1 MKIVALAG
9 GVGGAKLADGLAQN
23 LAAEDLTVIVNV
35 GDDFTHMGL
44 YICPDLDT
52 VCYTLSGL
60 ANPDTG
66 WGRSGESWTV
76 YDHVVK
82 LGGPDW
88 FHLGDKDIATH
99 LERTQL
105 LKEGKLLSEIAAA
118 FCDKWG
124 VPVNVLPVSNDPIP
138 TMVSTKDKGELG
150 FQDYFVRNRCEPV
163 VTGFRFVG
171 IEKATL
177 TPGIVDAIRAADGII
192 ICPSNPYV
200 SIAPVLSVPG
210 MMDEVKKKK
219 VAAVSPI
226 VGGKAIKG
234 PAAKMFQ
241 EMGID
246 ASSVAV
252 ARQYQDFL
260 TGFILDT
267 VDAEYAGEIQRSG
280 IIPLVTNTVMQT
292 IQDRKRLASE
302 VLSFCEGIF

>member
-52 VCYTLSGL
+52 VCYTLAGL

-76 YDHVVK
+76 YDNVVK

-99 LERTQL
+99 LERTRL
-105 LKEGKLLSEIAAA
+105 LDEGKLLSEIMAT
-118 FCDKWG
+118 FCKKWG
-124 VPVNVLPVSNDPIP
+124 VQINILPVSNDPVP
-138 TMVSTKDKGELG
+138 TMVSTKEIGELG

-163 VTGFRFVG
+163 VTGFRFAG
-171 IEKATL
+171 IENASP
-177 TPGIVDAIRAADGII
+177 TPGILDAIRAADGII

-200 SIAPVLSVPG
+200 SIAPILSVPG
-210 MMDEVKKKK
+210 MMEEVKKKK
-219 VAAVSPI
+219 VVAVSPI

-241 EMGID
+241 EMGIE

-252 ARQYQDFL
+252 ARHYQDIL

-267 VDAEYAGEIQRSG
+267 VDAEYAREIQCSG

-292 IQDRKRLASE
+292 IDDRKRLATE
-302 VLSFCEGIF
+302 VLAFCEGIF

>member
-163 VTGFRFVG
+163 VTGFRFAG

-267 VDAEYAGEIQRSG
+267 VDAESAGEIQRSG

>member
-52 VCYTLSGL
+52 VCYTLAGL

-99 LERTQL
+99 LERTRL
-105 LKEGKLLSEIAAA
+105 LNEGKLLSEIVAS
-118 FCDKWG
+118 FCKTWG
-124 VPVNVLPVSNDPIP
+124 VPVNVLPASNDSIP
-138 TMVSTKDKGELG
+138 TMVSTKDKGELS
-150 FQDYFVRNRCEPV
+150 FQDYFVRNQCEPV

-171 IEKATL
+171 IENATL
-177 TPGIVDAIRAADGII
+177 TPGILDAIHAADGII

-200 SIAPVLSVPG
+200 SIAPILSVPG

-219 VAAVSPI
+219 VVAVSPI

-241 EMGID
+241 EMGMD
-246 ASSVAV
+246 ASSAEV

-267 VDAEYAGEIQRSG
+267 VDSEYAGEIQRSG
-280 IIPLVTNTVMQT
+280 IISLVTNTVMQT
-292 IQDRKRLASE
+292 INDRKRLASE

>member
-118 FCDKWG
+118 FCEKWG

-163 VTGFRFVG
+163 VTGFRFAG

-267 VDAEYAGEIQRSG
+267 VDAESAGEIQRSG

>member
-23 LAAEDLTVIVNV
+23 LTAEDLTVIVNV

-52 VCYTLSGL
+52 VCYTLAGL

-88 FHLGDKDIATH
+88 FHLGDKDFATH
-99 LERTQL
+99 LERTRL
-105 LKEGKLLSEIAAA
+105 LHDGQPLSEIAAV
-118 FCDKWG
+118 FSKQWG
-124 VPVNVLPVSNDPIP
+124 VPVSVIPVTNDPVP
-138 TMVSTKDKGELG
+138 TIVSTKEKGELG

-163 VTGFRFVG
+163 VTGFRFEG
-171 IEKATL
+171 IDKASPA
-177 TPGIVDAIRAADGII
+177 PGVLDAIQAADGII

-200 SIAPVLSVPG
+200 SIAPILSVPG
-210 MMDEVKKKK
+210 IMVEVKKKK

-241 EMGID
+241 EMGIK

-252 ARQYQDFL
+252 ARQYQDIL
-260 TGFILDT
+260 TGFILDS
-267 VDAEYAGEIQRSG
+267 VDADYAGEIQRSG
-280 IIPLVTNTVMQT
+280 IIPMVTNTVMHT
-292 IQDRKRLASE
+292 IEDRKRLAAE
-302 VLSFCEGIF
+302 VLDFFKRIF